1 MEIAKDTLRH
11 SPLANS
17 HPEMHQYDHPHIIL
31 VTMVIDRVYD
41 DDDVRKKIK
50 SSPLEVRSGLVW
62 ETLSPIS

>member
-17 HPEMHQYDHPHIIL
+17 HPEMHQYDHPHIIM

-41 DDDVRKKIK
+41 DDDVRKK
-50 SSPLEVRSGLVW
+50 SNPAPLRSGLVW
-62 ETLSPIS
+62 YGKH

>member
-41 DDDVRKKIK
+41 DDDVVRKK
-50 SSPLEVRSGLVW
+50 SNPAPLRSGLVW
-62 ETLSPIS
+62 CGKH

>member
-1 MEIAKDTLRH
+1 MEIAKDTVHH

-17 HPEMHQYDHPHIIL
+17 HPEMHQYDHPHIIM

-41 DDDVRKKIK
+41 YNNVGKK
-50 SSPLEVRSGLVW
+50 SNLALEAWSGLVW